1 MATTK
6 ASGEPTESSTG
17 LSNKQTPV
25 ESTKKPWSK
34 RGFQKPT
41 PRMTNTA
48 PRQGKFEGKCDGLKD
63 YIYDCSDM
71 RQSDIYAKTTKEI
84 AGYVGRTYKYGSDT
98 AVAIENLS
106 LPVLSFPAEPALN
119 ATESEKYVWRKRVD
133 ECLKQESYLIQNMKT
148 LYALVWGQCTDVMIQ
163 KIEGTTEFETLCN
176 DRDGLGLLKTI
187 KNLVYNFQSQKYL
200 PQALSESV
208 RRLHNCVQTKHMTTQ
223 VFMERFQ
230 NLVDVIEYS
239 GGCIGMHPG
248 ILKALFIEKQI
259 DRSRLSDIEREEIEK
274 EAQGRYLAMTFIL
287 NSDRNKY
294 GKMLEDLE
302 NGYLHGVDNF
312 PKTMTSAYNLLTNWK
327 QDTRNML
334 RGPANDGVSFAN
346 VDNNVEEGGANLTFT
361 TEGKKIEFPNVTCH
375 RCNKKGHY
383 ANTCTAERLS
393 SKQLLMA
400 GVVDGEFE
408 SSRNT
413 AFTFHSSGIANN
425 DNENN
430 DQSDDEDMTM
440 HAKFSRAESNAS
452 SEMLT
457 GEEDDVSD
465 DGSMPELMDRGDIS
479 SSDDESEDE
488 TYYPEHPM
496 AFVEPNNE
504 DETFVNR
511 YEPYG
516 TVNEVNMISIESNMT
531 ITQRVNNGWKPN
543 DDLETAMEQEWK
555 EYEESMINETHETH
569 QNN

>member
-6 ASGEPTESSTG
+6 VSVEPTESSSG
-17 LSNKQTPV
+17 RSDKQTPF
-25 ESTKKPWSK
+25 EMTKRS
-34 RGFQKPT
+34 RGKHGFKKTVPGV
-41 PRMTNTA
+41 PNMV
-48 PRQGKFEGKCDGLKD
+48 PRQTKFEGRCEDLKGH
-63 YIYDCSDM
+63 IYDCSDV
-71 RQSDIYAKTTKEI
+71 RQSDIFAKTTKEV
-84 AGYVGRTYKYGSDT
+84 AGYVGRTYKYGSDV
-98 AVAIENLS
+98 AVAVEKLAQPIIKIPEDL
-106 LPVLSFPAEPALN
+106 AKN
-119 ATESEKYVWRKRVD
+119 ASETEKYVWKKEVD
-133 ECLKQESYLIQNMKT
+133 EYVKQKSYLKQNMKT
-148 LYALVWGQCTDVMIQ
+148 LYALVWGQCTDIMKQ
-163 KIEGTTEFETLCN
+163 RIEGTTEFETLSN
-176 DRDGLGLLKTI
+176 ERDGLGLLKTI
-187 KNLVYNFQSQKYL
+187 KNMVFNFQSQKYL

-239 GGCIGMHPG
+239 DGSIGMHPG

-287 NSDRNKY
+287 NCDRNKY

-555 EYEESMINETHETH
+555 EYEERMINETHETY
-569 QNN
+569 QDN